1 MRTAPAESVPERI
14 RRLGFRRWHERTL
27 IVAHGWLVGCI
38 VAMIFAAAGLELLSL
53 GGGVAEFLFD
63 ALLIA
68 AAATLG
74 WQAWRRYR
82 ASMALAGSVSDQA
95 VCARCLRYGFRV
107 ADAPPDRLR
116 AVCPRCGA
124 QWWVELAD
132 PAQSRR

>member
-1 MRTAPAESVPERI
+1 MKTAPAESVPERI

-27 IVAHGWLVGCI
+27 IVAHGWLVGCF
-38 VAMIFAAAGLELLSL
+38 VAMIFVATGFELLSL
-53 GGGVAEFLFD
+53 GDGLPEFLFD

-82 ASMALAGSVSDQA
+82 VSMALAASVSEQA
-95 VCARCLRYGFRV
+95 ACARCLRYGFRV
-107 ADAPPDRLR
+107 ADAPSDRLR

-124 QWWVELAD
+124 QWWIELAGPGRD
-132 PAQSRR
+132 G